1 MKTPLANLVDDRPEE
16 QLFRID
22 RGIFVDPDLFELELR
37 KIFEGSWIYLAH
49 ESQVARPNDF
59 FTTFMGRQPVIVN
72 RDAEGRLG
80 GFINTC
86 MHRGATLCREARG
99 NRATFD
105 CSFHGWCYKSSGELV
120 AVPGLRKADY
130 PDGFDMKDHG
140 LRRVPLVESYRGFI
154 FGSLSAEVPPLAEHL
169 GEARAIIDL
178 MVDQSPAGLE
188 VLRGSSC
195 YTFDA
200 NWKMQAENGVDG
212 YHVGTVHRSYVA
224 TIHRRAE
231 ILAGGDKT
239 RAMNVGKYG
248 ADIAGF
254 MDLGQGHVLL
264 WSDWADPENR
274 PGFAKLPELARQF
287 GEARAKWMICRAKN
301 LCIYPNVFLM
311 DQMST
316 QIRVYR
322 PLAVDKTEVTIY
334 CMAPVGEERE
344 ARRRRIRQ
352 YEDFFNAS
360 GMATPDD
367 LAEFEAAQVGS
378 HGRLVRWHDFNR
390 GLKHLHRGADEYAR
404 ELGIEPRYCGRDA
417 ADEAIFHA
425 QYRRWRELVERPS
438 HGG

>member
-1 MKTPLANLVDDRPEE
+1 MVGIDDHPEE
-16 QLFRID
+16 QRFRID
-22 RGIFVDPDLFELELR
+22 RGIFIDPELFELEMR

-49 ESQVARPNDF
+49 ESQLPKPNDF

-72 RDAEGRLG
+72 RDDQGKLG

-86 MHRGATLCREARG
+86 MHRGATLCRESRG
-99 NRATFD
+99 NRRTFD
-105 CSFHGWCYKSSGELV
+105 CGFHGWCYGSDGTLV
-120 AVPGLRKADY
+120 AVPGMRSADY
-130 PDGFDMKDHG
+130 PDDFRLEDHG
-140 LRRVPLVESYRGFI
+140 LRRVPRIESYRGFI
-154 FGSLSAEVPPLAEHL
+154 FGSLSDEVSTLSEHLAE
-169 GEARAIIDL
+169 ARGIIDL
-178 MVDQSPAGLE
+178 MVDQSPHGLE
-188 VLRGSSC
+188 VIRGSSS

-212 YHVGTVHRSYVA
+212 YHVATVHRSYVA
-224 TIHRRAE
+224 TIQRRAE
-231 ILAGGDKT
+231 ILGGADKT

-248 ADIAGF
+248 AGAAGF
-254 MDLGQGHVLL
+254 MNLGQGHVLL

-274 PGFAKLPELARQF
+274 PGYAKMPELARQF
-287 GEARAKWMICRAKN
+287 GEARAKWMIVRAKN

-334 CMAPVGEERE
+334 CMAPVGEDRE

-378 HGRLVRWHDFNR
+378 NGRLVQWHDFNR
-390 GLKHLHRGADEYAR
+390 GLKHLCRGPDDHAR
-404 ELGIEPRYCGRDA
+404 EIGLEPEYCGTDA
-417 ADEAIFHA
+417 GDEAIFHA
-425 QYRRWRELVERPS
+425 QYRRWHELVN
-438 HGG
+438 G